1 MLKKMEMYKN
11 SWTIDIWSLGC
22 IVLEIVT
29 GVPLWMSIDTRIE
42 DRGGRVTGL
51 FAVKNR
57 VFSKIIQKQIEV
69 VNNLDYHLDN
79 NVKKYPKIELL
90 RHINP
95 IRHSIGPKTDA
106 SPIAPRKDI
115 PSLSSKQ
122 IRNNMLTYKNPIF
135 LMHNSYFHIIIL
147 NNINFINK

>member
-1 MLKKMEMYKN
+1 MEMYKN
-11 SWTIDIWSLGC
+11 PWTIDIWSLGC

-57 VFSKIIQKQIEV
+57 VFAKIIQKQIEV

-79 NVKKYPKIELL
+79 NVK
-90 RHINP
+90 
-95 IRHSIGPKTDA
+95 
-106 SPIAPRKDI
+106 
-115 PSLSSKQ
+115 
-122 IRNNMLTYKNPIF
+122 IF
-135 LMHNSYFHIIIL
+135 
-147 NNINFINK
+147 